1 MTTDPAIADFW
12 RLFTELAP
20 RLAELITAEDAIYD
34 RLLAQLHRVDSG
46 LFIEVSADSDEPG
59 LVIERELVITA
70 DGNSELFALADA
82 VVAAAPR
89 LPGWSILALKPR
101 QGFPE
106 SVTWEGV
113 SINIADVVFDPI
125 TPEDSSEL
133 VLQLF
138 VPGIGEPEVD
148 SAHNALLRALDH
160 ALGER
165 EFAASVQY
173 TEVVPLHGPGD
184 DYIPLLKLEEF
195 LKWHNR
201 QRAH

>member
-1 MTTDPAIADFW
+1 MTMDSAIADAITHYW
-12 RLFTELAP
+12 ELFTELAP
-20 RLAELITAEDAIYD
+20 RLAELTTAEDPIYD
-34 RLLAQLHRVDSG
+34 RLQAQLHSVDPR
-46 LFIEVSADSDEPG
+46 LFIELSADSD
-59 LVIERELVITA
+59 ERELVITA
-70 DGNSELFALADA
+70 DGNSDLFTLADA

-89 LPGWSILALKPR
+89 LQGWSILALKPR
-101 QGFPE
+101 LGFPE

-113 SINIADVVFDPI
+113 SIHIADVLFDPI
-125 TPEDSSEL
+125 TPEDSDEL

-138 VPGIGEPEVD
+138 VPGISEQEVD

-173 TEVVPLHGPGD
+173 TEVIPLNGSGE

-195 LKWHNR
+195 LKWHNK

>member
-12 RLFTELAP
+12 RLFSELAP
-20 RLAELITAEDAIYD
+20 RLAELTTAEDPIYD
-34 RLLAQLHRVDSG
+34 RLLAQLHRVDPG
-46 LFIEVSADSDEPG
+46 LFIEVSADSD
-59 LVIERELVITA
+59 ERELVITA
-70 DGNSELFALADA
+70 DGNSELFGLADA

-89 LPGWSILALKPR
+89 LQGWNILALKPR
-101 QGFPE
+101 LGFPE

-113 SINIADVVFDPI
+113 LINIADVVFDPI
-125 TPEDSSEL
+125 TPEDSNEL

-138 VPGIGEPEVD
+138 VPGINEQEVD

-173 TEVVPLHGPGD
+173 TEVIPLHGPGD
-184 DYIPLLKLEEF
+184 DYISLLKLEEF
-195 LKWHNR
+195 LKWHNK

>member
-20 RLAELITAEDAIYD
+20 RLAELTTAEDPIYD
-34 RLLAQLHRVDSG
+34 RLLAQLHRVDPG
-46 LFIEVSADSDEPG
+46 LFIEVSADSD
-59 LVIERELVITA
+59 ERELVITA

-89 LPGWSILALKPR
+89 LQGWNILALKPR
-101 QGFPE
+101 LGFPE

-113 SINIADVVFDPI
+113 LINIADVVFDPI
-125 TPEDSSEL
+125 TPEDSNEL

-138 VPGIGEPEVD
+138 VPGINEQEVD
-148 SAHNALLRALDH
+148 SAHNALMRALDH

-184 DYIPLLKLEEF
+184 DYISLLKLEEF
-195 LKWHNR
+195 LKWHNK

>member
-1 MTTDPAIADFW
+1 MSTDSAIADYW
-12 RLFTELAP
+12 RLFVELAP
-20 RLAELITAEDAIYD
+20 RLAELTSAEDPIYD
-34 RLLAQLHRVDSG
+34 RLQEQLHHVDPG
-46 LFIEVSADSDEPG
+46 LFIELSAVSD
-59 LVIERELVITA
+59 ERELVITA
-70 DGNSELFALADA
+70 DGNPELFALADE

-89 LPGWSILALKPR
+89 LQGWTILALKPR
-101 QGFPE
+101 LGFPE

-113 SINIADVVFDPI
+113 SVNIADVVFDPI
-125 TPEDSSEL
+125 TPEDSDEL

-138 VPGIGEPEVD
+138 VPGISEQEVD

-173 TEVVPLHGPGD
+173 TEVIPLNGSGD

-195 LKWHNR
+195 LKWHNK

>member
-1 MTTDPAIADFW
+1 MSRESAIAEYW
-12 RLFTELAP
+12 RLFTELSP
-20 RLAELITAEDAIYD
+20 QLAELTTAEDPIYD
-34 RLLAQLHRVDSG
+34 QLLEKLSRIDTG
-46 LFIEVSADSDEPG
+46 LFIELSAESDHH
-59 LVIERELVITA
+59 RELVITA
-70 DGNSELFALADA
+70 DGNSDLFTLVDQ
-82 VVAAAPR
+82 VVEAAPR
-89 LPGWSILALKPR
+89 LAGWTILALKPR
-101 QGFPE
+101 LGFPE

-113 SINIADVVFDPI
+113 SVNIADVVFDPF
-125 TPEDSSEL
+125 TPEDSDEL

-138 VPGIGEPEVD
+138 VPGITEQEVD

-173 TEVVPLHGPGD
+173 TEVLPLTGPAD

>member
-1 MTTDPAIADFW
+1 MTTDPAIVDFW
-12 RLFTELAP
+12 RLFTEHAP
-20 RLAELITAEDAIYD
+20 RLAELTSAEDPIYD
-34 RLLAQLHRVDSG
+34 RLLAQLHRVDPG
-46 LFIEVSADSDEPG
+46 LFIEVSADSD
-59 LVIERELVITA
+59 ERELVITA

-89 LPGWSILALKPR
+89 LQGWNILSLKPR
-101 QGFPE
+101 LGFPE

-113 SINIADVVFDPI
+113 LINIADVVFDPI
-125 TPEDSSEL
+125 TPEDSNEL

-138 VPGIGEPEVD
+138 VPGINEQEVD

-173 TEVVPLHGPGD
+173 TEVIPLHGPGD
-184 DYIPLLKLEEF
+184 DYISLLKLEEF
-195 LKWHNR
+195 LKWHNK

>member
-12 RLFTELAP
+12 RLFTEFAP
-20 RLAELITAEDAIYD
+20 RLAELTTAEDQIYD
-34 RLLAQLHRVDSG
+34 RLLAELHRVDPG
-46 LFIEVSADSDEPG
+46 LFIELSADSDER
-59 LVIERELVITA
+59 ERELVITA

-89 LPGWSILALKPR
+89 LKGWTILALKPR
-101 QGFPE
+101 QGFQE
-106 SVTWEGV
+106 FVTWEGV

-125 TPEDSSEL
+125 TPEDSNEL

-173 TEVVPLHGPGD
+173 TEVIPLNGSGD

-195 LKWHNR
+195 LKWHNK

>member
-1 MTTDPAIADFW
+1 MSTDSAIVDYW
-12 RLFTELAP
+12 RLFMELSP
-20 RLAELITAEDAIYD
+20 RLAELTTAEDPIYD
-34 RLLAQLHRVDSG
+34 RLQAQLHHVDPG
-46 LFIEVSADSDEPG
+46 LFIELSAVSD
-59 LVIERELVITA
+59 ERELVITA
-70 DGNSELFALADA
+70 DGNPELFALADR
-82 VVAAAPR
+82 VVEAAPH
-89 LPGWSILALKPR
+89 LEGWTILALKPR
-101 QGFPE
+101 LGFPE

-113 SINIADVVFDPI
+113 SVNIADVVFDPI
-125 TPEDSSEL
+125 TPEDSDEL

-138 VPGIGEPEVD
+138 VPGISEQEID

-173 TEVVPLHGPGD
+173 TEVVPLNGSAD

-195 LKWHNR
+195 LKWHNK

>member
-1 MTTDPAIADFW
+1 MTTDPAIADYW
-12 RLFTELAP
+12 RLFIELAP
-20 RLAELITAEDAIYD
+20 RLAELTTAEDPIYD
-34 RLLAQLHRVDSG
+34 RLLAQLHCVDPG
-46 LFIEVSADSDEPG
+46 LFIEVSADTD
-59 LVIERELVITA
+59 ERELVITA

-89 LPGWSILALKPR
+89 LKGWSILALKPR
-101 QGFPE
+101 LGFPE

-113 SINIADVVFDPI
+113 SVNIADVVFDPI
-125 TPEDSSEL
+125 TPEDSDEL

-138 VPGIGEPEVD
+138 VPGISDGEID

-173 TEVVPLHGPGD
+173 TEVVPLNGPAD
-184 DYIPLLKLEEF
+184 DYIPLVKLEEF
-195 LKWHNR
+195 LKWHNK

>member
-20 RLAELITAEDAIYD
+20 RLAELTTAEDPIYD
-34 RLLAQLHRVDSG
+34 RLLAQLHRVDPG
-46 LFIEVSADSDEPG
+46 LFIEVSADSD
-59 LVIERELVITA
+59 ERELVITA

-89 LPGWSILALKPR
+89 LQGWNILALKPR
-101 QGFPE
+101 LGFPE

-113 SINIADVVFDPI
+113 LINIADVVFDPI
-125 TPEDSSEL
+125 TPEDSNEL

-138 VPGIGEPEVD
+138 VPGINEQEVD

-184 DYIPLLKLEEF
+184 DYISLLKLEEF
-195 LKWHNR
+195 LKWHNK